1 MGKKQSLLPFTV
13 LYVIF
18 LAPVV
23 TSLWEDFHRPQ
34 PDDGILPLNCS
45 FTGFLV
51 WNLLIH
57 ALYFGLR
64 ATCRVL
70 GWKVRSDRASARRK
84 ARTRRGAAAPPL
96 ARALSLSFHRRA
108 TTDRRA
114 VRRRRAPRAARARAR
129 RR

>member
-70 GWKVRSDRASARRK
+70 GWKVRSDRASAR
-84 ARTRRGAAAPPL
+84 
-96 ARALSLSFHRRA
+96 ARAS
-108 TTDRRA
+108 
-114 VRRRRAPRAARARAR
+114 AP
-129 RR
+129 